1 MKRSYFAF
9 IGFFILLIL
18 FPYSSMGQD
27 KPNYVVLRGGAYF
40 PTGDLE
46 KKGFENGYGGEIAYG
61 RYFLRNFAAEL
72 GSGYYHT
79 DHNGGIIRIAPI
91 TITAKGILPFE
102 TSELYVGLGAGRY
115 VVDSDIKE
123 FDDHKW
129 ISGGHILAGYNYN
142 ITPNYFI
149 GIEGKYIMTEHA
161 EFESGTAKLSID
173 LDGITVMAS
182 AGIRF

>member
-1 MKRSYFAF
+1 VKRTYFAF
-9 IGFFILLIL
+9 IGFFILLSL

-27 KPNYVVLRGGAYF
+27 KPNYAVLRGGAYF

-46 KKGFENGYGGEIAYG
+46 NEGYGGEIAFG
-61 RYFLRNFAAEL
+61 HYFLRNFAAEL

-79 DHNGGIIRIAPI
+79 DQNGGNIRIAPF

-115 VVDSDIKE
+115 LIDSDITD

-129 ISGGHILAGYNYN
+129 ISGGHIVAGYDYN

-161 EFESGTAKLSID
+161 EFESGSRKLSID